1 MLAKAIVSTILN
13 AHLTHVVYSTL
24 ASARPPIIA
33 PHVGVIKL
41 TKPFADT
48 NVITVTSTLYPNWL
62 ANGPIIGVDNDASPE
77 DDGTNIDNIICNT

>member
-1 MLAKAIVSTILN
+1 MFAKAIVSTILN

-24 ASARPPIIA
+24 ANAKPPIIA

-41 TKPFADT
+41 TKPFAET
-48 NVITVTSTLYPNWL
+48 KVITATSTLYPNSF
-62 ANGPIIGVDNDASPE
+62 ASGPIIGVDNDARPD